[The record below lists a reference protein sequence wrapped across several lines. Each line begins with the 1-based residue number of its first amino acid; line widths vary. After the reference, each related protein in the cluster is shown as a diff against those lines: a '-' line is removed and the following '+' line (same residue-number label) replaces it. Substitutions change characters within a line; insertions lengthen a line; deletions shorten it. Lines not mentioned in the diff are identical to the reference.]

1 MRLIEKARRQIRESC
16 EVKQNLSPAFLSS
29 LCGLAERTAT
39 ALKDGHCLFFCGNGG
54 SAADAQHLAAEFV
67 GRFRR
72 ERNPL
77 PSLALTTNTSLLS
90 AIANDYGYEHV
101 FSRQIEAFGKAGDI
115 LFAISTSGNSP
126 NVLLA
131 AREAKKRGIHTAGLT
146 GRSGGNLRDE
156 VDVLL
161 NVPSDDTPRI
171 QEAHILVG
179 HVFCDLVETLWM
191 SGNESAS

>member
-1 MRLIEKARRQIRESC
+1 MRLIERARKQIAESC
-16 EVKQNLSPAFLSS
+16 EVKQNLSAEFLSR
-29 LCGLAERTAT
+29 LCALCDRTAT
-39 ALKDGHCLFFCGNGG
+39 ALKDGHCVFFCGNGG

-90 AIANDYGYEHV
+90 AIANDYGYEQV

-115 LFAISTSGNSP
+115 LVAISTSGNSP

-131 AREAKKRGIHTAGLT
+131 AREARKRGIHAVGLT
-146 GRSGGNLRDE
+146 GRSGGSLRQE

-161 NVPSDDTPRI
+161 NVPSEDTPRI
-171 QEAHILVG
+171 QETHILVG
-179 HVFCDLVETLWM
+179 HIFCDLVEILWT
-191 SGNESAS
+191 SGSESAS